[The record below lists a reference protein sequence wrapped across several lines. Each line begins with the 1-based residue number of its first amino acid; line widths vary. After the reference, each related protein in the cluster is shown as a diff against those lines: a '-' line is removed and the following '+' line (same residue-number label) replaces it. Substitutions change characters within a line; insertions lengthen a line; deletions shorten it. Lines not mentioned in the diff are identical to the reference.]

1 MGVLGYG
8 MTDETTPT
16 AADKLK
22 QALAAKKARAGAAG
36 HGFNA
41 QAGARAEEKSVS
53 ARNVAMAQ
61 PAFRKAS
68 KRG

>member
-1 MGVLGYG
+1 
-8 MTDETTPT
+8 MTDQNTPT

-22 QALAAKKARAGAAG
+22 QALAAKKAKGG
-36 HGFNA
+36 HGFNVKP
-41 QAGARAEEKSVS
+41 GAKAEEKSVA
-53 ARNVAMAQ
+53 ARNVAMAK